1 MQSMVFALL
10 AAFLAVLA
18 MGPFV
23 IEKLRR
29 LNFGATERN
38 YGLETHN
45 KKTGTPI
52 MGGIMILAALALA
65 ALVFSPAQTR
75 WSLMLPAVLFALGF
89 GGIGFL
95 DDFIKA
101 VRKRPEGL
109 SAKQKIAL
117 QVLLALAAALF
128 CYFSPYV
135 GSKIYIPFT
144 DIQWDLGIWYIPFAV
159 FTIVATTNSVNLMDG
174 VDGLLSTVTMIVM
187 VALGLVALFAQSA
200 GVDAQAAGAMSVLCA
215 ATAGACL
222 GFLRFNAYPARVF
235 MGDTGSLALGGFVA
249 SAAFILKMPIFIVIV
264 GFIYLWESIS
274 VMLQVGW
281 FKLTKRKY
289 GEGRR
294 LFKMAPFHHHL
305 EKCGW
310 KETKVVTLFYVATAL
325 LCLIGFLGCKYMF
338 L

>member
-10 AAFLAVLA
+10 VAFLAVLA

-117 QVLLALAAALF
+117 QVLLSLAAALF

-235 MGDTGSLALGGFVA
+235 MGDTGSFGLGGAYVMASLLLRQPLLILVMGVMYVA
-249 SAAFILKMPIFIVIV
+249 ESLSDILQILSIKYPI
-264 GFIYLWESIS
+264 LAE
-274 VMLQVGW
+274 
-281 FKLTKRKY
+281 KLLAHR
-289 GEGRR
+289 E
-294 LFKMAPFHHHL
+294 KMAKAI
-305 EKCGW
+305 EEDDRQIAEEC
-310 KETKVVTLFYVATAL
+310 AD
-325 LCLIGFLGCKYMF
+325 
-338 L
+338 

>member
-52 MGGIMILAALALA
+52 MGGIMILAALAVA

-117 QVLLALAAALF
+117 QVLLSLAAALF

-144 DIQWDLGIWYIPFAV
+144 DIQWDLGICTSPLRCLPSWHDQLRQPHGRRGRTALDRYDDR
-159 FTIVATTNSVNLMDG
+159 DG
-174 VDGLLSTVTMIVM
+174 GPGPCR
-187 VALGLVALFAQSA
+187 ALCAGA

-235 MGDTGSLALGGFVA
+235 MGDTGSFGLGGR
-249 SAAFILKMPIFIVIV
+249 M
-264 GFIYLWESIS
+264 
-274 VMLQVGW
+274 
-281 FKLTKRKY
+281 
-289 GEGRR
+289 
-294 LFKMAPFHHHL
+294 
-305 EKCGW
+305 
-310 KETKVVTLFYVATAL
+310 
-325 LCLIGFLGCKYMF
+325 
-338 L
+338 

>member
-117 QVLLALAAALF
+117 QVLLSLAAALF

-159 FTIVATTNSVNLMDG
+159 FTIVE
-174 VDGLLSTVTMIVM
+174 I
-187 VALGLVALFAQSA
+187 
-200 GVDAQAAGAMSVLCA
+200 
-215 ATAGACL
+215 
-222 GFLRFNAYPARVF
+222 
-235 MGDTGSLALGGFVA
+235 
-249 SAAFILKMPIFIVIV
+249 
-264 GFIYLWESIS
+264 
-274 VMLQVGW
+274 
-281 FKLTKRKY
+281 
-289 GEGRR
+289 GR
-294 LFKMAPFHHHL
+294 AH
-305 EKCGW
+305 
-310 KETKVVTLFYVATAL
+310 V
-325 LCLIGFLGCKYMF
+325 
-338 L
+338 

>member
-117 QVLLALAAALF
+117 QVLLSLAAALF

-174 VDGLLSTVTMIVM
+174 VD
-187 VALGLVALFAQSA
+187 
-200 GVDAQAAGAMSVLCA
+200 AQAAGAMSVLCA

-235 MGDTGSLALGGFVA
+235 MGDTGSFGLGGAYVMASLLLRQPLLILVMGVMYVA
-249 SAAFILKMPIFIVIV
+249 ESLSDILQI
-264 GFIYLWESIS
+264 LSI
-274 VMLQVGW
+274 
-281 FKLTKRKY
+281 KY
-289 GEGRR
+289 RHRR
-294 LFKMAPFHHHL
+294 LLRMAPLHHHFEMSGVSERKIVL
-305 EKCGW
+305 LFALITIAACAVGLLS
-310 KETKVVTLFYVATAL
+310 TTL
-325 LCLIGFLGCKYMF
+325 
-338 L
+338 